1 MKSLIAKCLCVVCF
15 LAIVLFASGVRAQG
29 PYEEGPG
36 QEQGQAPPRQGPVQ
50 QQEQAPPKEEKSTAK
65 EFGKVF
71 CAESS
76 SAQKY
81 MIVNNVNCTDICD
94 NLYREYPCDLQQ
106 RLSDGWK
113 VTSVSVSTITVER
126 DPCECGL
133 TGTESVLER
142 TK

>member
-15 LAIVLFASGVRAQG
+15 LAIVLLASGVRAQG
-29 PYEEGPG
+29 PYEESGG
-36 QEQGQAPPRQGPVQ
+36 
-50 QQEQAPPKEEKSTAK
+50 QQEQAPPKEEKSQEQAPPKEEKSKAK

-71 CAESS
+71 CAQSS

-81 MIVNNVNCTDICD
+81 MFVNNINCTDICD
-94 NLYREYPCDLQQ
+94 NVYREYPCDLQQ
-106 RLSDGWK
+106 RLSDGWR
-113 VTSVSVSTITVER
+113 VTSVSVTTITVER

>member
-15 LAIVLFASGVRAQG
+15 LAIVLLASGVRAQG
-29 PYEEGPG
+29 PYEKPG
-36 QEQGQAPPRQGPVQ
+36 EQQGQAPPK
-50 QQEQAPPKEEKSTAK
+50 QEQAPPKEEKSKAK

-71 CAESS
+71 CAQSS

-81 MIVNNVNCTDICD
+81 MMVNNVNCTDICD
-94 NLYREYPCDLQQ
+94 NVYREYPCDLQQ

-113 VTSVSVSTITVER
+113 VTSVSVSTITVDR

-142 TK
+142 NK